1 MRDLQD
7 KIIQQEEI
15 KAPTAEDLE
24 MFRDQLRSKVVGY
37 VDIDA
42 KKTVLNSIVKK
53 MDVNRDGPVEIDFCA
68 ALSHTPHIIQ
78 S

>member
-1 MRDLQD
+1 MKLVEKQRRESKQRLRDLQD

-42 KKTVLNSIVKK
+42 KK
-53 MDVNRDGPVEIDFCA
+53 
-68 ALSHTPHIIQ
+68 LS
-78 S
+78 